1 MNSTDDIKD
10 YMIKSFSDLFELVKK
25 RLNLT
30 DIAIRA
36 FIDPIKPVK
45 MDNDTAIL
53 FIENEWVKSQVMDHF
68 DELIKAQFKEILG
81 FDVKTKYIVKED
93 YVPEEEN
100 SVTPEEIVRASD
112 PIPELDDDPYAKT
125 RLLETEVNSNYKYTF
140 DTFIVGESNRLACA
154 ASKSIAQ
161 GKADFNPLYIY
172 SEPGLGKTHLL
183 YAIKNEVEMR
193 HPEYNIVYVSAET
206 FINEFVNS
214 VKNNTTD
221 EFKNKYRKAE
231 MLLVDDVQF
240 FSGKKESQNELFYTF
255 EELHR
260 RGKEIILTSDRPP
273 KEINDIE
280 NRLITRFEWGLLA
293 DIAAPEFETRLAI
306 IKRKAEL
313 MGLKIPNN
321 VMEYMADKLKNNIR
335 QIEGAIVKM
344 NHIVFITGAAPT
356 NVMAQNIIKDVMTEQ
371 QPVPVTVDHVI
382 TEVSH
387 IFNVSSEEIRSKSR
401 NSQVSTARQVAMYV
415 IDQVTD
421 LSYSLIGN
429 EFGGRDHSTVVY
441 AINKVKKVMETDPA
455 YRATVEDLIKNIKN
469 L

>member
-1 MNSTDDIKD
+1 MSPFDETRENELNSFADI
-10 YMIKSFSDLFELVKK
+10 FELMKQ
-25 RLNLT
+25 RLDITETARNL
-30 DIAIRA
+30 
-36 FIDPIKPVK
+36 FIDPIKPIK
-45 MDNDTAIL
+45 LNNKTAVL
-53 FIENEWVKSQVMDHF
+53 FIANDWIKKIIQENY
-68 DELIKAQFKEILG
+68 DEIFKKHLKDILG
-81 FDVKTKYIVKED
+81 FEVDIE
-93 YVPEEEN
+93 YVTN
-100 SVTPEEIVRASD
+100 DDHVVTPEEIVRVSD

-125 RLLETEVNSNYKYTF
+125 RLHETEENSNYKYTF

-154 ASKSIAQ
+154 ACKSIAQ
-161 GKADFNPLYIY
+161 DKSDFNPLYIY

-183 YAIKNEVEMR
+183 YAIKNEVETR
-193 HPEYNIVYVSAET
+193 HPGYNIVYVSAET
-206 FINEFVNS
+206 FVNEFVNS
-214 VKNNTTD
+214 VKTNTTE
-221 EFKNKYRKAE
+221 EFKKKYRSAE

-240 FSGKKESQNELFYTF
+240 FSGKKESQNELFHTF

-280 NRLITRFEWGLLA
+280 NRLITRFEWGLLT

-313 MGLKIPNN
+313 MDLKIPNN

-344 NHIVFITGAAPT
+344 YHIVFLTGTTPT
-356 NVMAQNIIKDVMTEQ
+356 IIMAQNIIKDVMTEQ

-382 TEVSH
+382 TDVSH
-387 IFNVSSEEIRSKSR
+387 IFNVSPDEMRSKNR

-415 IDQVTD
+415 ISKVTD
-421 LSYSLIGN
+421 LSYTSIGK

-441 AINKVKKVMETDPA
+441 ATNKVKKVMQTDPA
-455 YRATVEDLIKNIKN
+455 YRATVEDLIKNISN
-469 L
+469 V